1 MSKFSSYG
9 KRVDEIA
16 RTAFVKYVEAESSLK
31 QAEADVKKYPQR
43 GGMVDYEYAAR
54 SARAQADLAGARE
67 ALHKAQLDM
76 SACVNSAANIRQEL
90 AAALE
95 AEYSADPEQIDAGVL
110 ELLKTG
116 ILRPAEY
123 AKLMNAATEAGNTTM
138 SRLIS
143 RYASDAAE
151 KAAEKYG
158 QSDQR
163 ATELRAV
170 AYHGNIDPTGSKL
183 ETFDVLMEALRR
195 TANNPS
201 MISHWGE
208 LTSPIIEAL

>member
-163 ATELRAV
+163 ATELRA
-170 AYHGNIDPTGSKL
+170 A
-183 ETFDVLMEALRR
+183 AR
-195 TANNPS
+195 
-201 MISHWGE
+201 
-208 LTSPIIEAL
+208 TSP